1 MGVVCLGVKD
11 MVERIRTEGLRRE
24 KETALLL
31 DNKVICANYRKLQLP
46 QNIFLP
52 SAGKWL

>member
-1 MGVVCLGVKD
+1 MGVKD

-31 DNKVICANYRKLQLP
+31 DNKVTCANYRKLQLP

-52 SAGKWL
+52 SAGKLL

>member
-11 MVERIRTEGLRRE
+11 MVERIRTEGLRRD
-24 KETALLL
+24 KEAALLL
-31 DNKVICANYRKLQLP
+31 DNKVTCANYGKLQLP

-52 SAGKWL
+52 SAGKLL